1 LFCYSFFHRKSERI
15 IMQRI
20 ENITAATMSD
30 DAGYGLIQDAVVII
44 NDGKVEFVGPAY
56 DAPATPTADVVDG
69 NGGLLTPGLIDCH
82 THLVWAGSRANEFAQ
97 RLHGISYQEIAE
109 QGGGI
114 KSTVKATRDAS
125 EEELLALALERAET
139 LMSQG
144 VTTLEVKSG
153 YGLDLENERKQL
165 KVARQL
171 SEKLPVQ
178 VKTTLLAAHAVPPE
192 YKDNAD
198 GYVDDIV
205 SSILPTLA
213 QEGLVDAV
221 DAFCESIGFS
231 IEQTRRVFE
240 KAKALGLPVKLHAE
254 QITNQQGAKL
264 AAEYQALSADHL
276 EQLDEDS
283 VKAMAEN
290 GTVAVLLP
298 GAFYFLRDT
307 QKPPIELLRKYKVP
321 MAVATDANPGSS
333 PIHSLPLM
341 LQMAATFFHLTPEEC
356 LRGVTVNAAKALG
369 ENSRGVIAEG
379 NYADLAL
386 WKCQDAAELTYQ
398 TGVNPL
404 QTLWFSGV
412 AHDRVNKPW
421 SAR

>member
-1 LFCYSFFHRKSERI
+1 
-15 IMQRI
+15 MQRI

-30 DAGYGLIQDAVVII
+30 DAGYGLIHNAVVII
-44 NDGKVEFVGPAY
+44 NDGKIEFVGPAY

-69 NGGLLTPGLIDCH
+69 QGGLLTPGLIDCH

-171 SEKLPVQ
+171 AEKLPVN

-333 PIHSLPLM
+333 PIHNLPLM

-369 ENSRGVIAEG
+369 ENNRGVIAEG

-404 QTLWFSGV
+404 QTLWFNGV
-412 AHDRVNKPW
+412 AHDRVSKPW

>member
-1 LFCYSFFHRKSERI
+1 
-15 IMQRI
+15 MQRI

-30 DAGYGLIQDAVVII
+30 DTGYGLIKDAVVII
-44 NDGKVEFVGPAY
+44 NDGKIEFVGPAY

-97 RLHGISYQEIAE
+97 RLHGMSYQEIAE

-114 KSTVKATRDAS
+114 KSTVKATREAD
-125 EEELLALALERAET
+125 EEELLALALERAEA

-171 SEKLPVQ
+171 AERLPVH

-192 YKDNAD
+192 YQDNAD

-205 SSILPTLA
+205 NNILPTLT

-240 KAKALGLPVKLHAE
+240 QAKALELPVKLHAE

-264 AAEYQALSADHL
+264 AAEYKALSADHL

-307 QKPPIELLRKYKVP
+307 QKPPIDLLRKYKVP

-333 PIHSLPLM
+333 PIHNLPLM

-369 ENSRGVIAEG
+369 ETQRGVIAEG

-404 QTLWFSGV
+404 QILWFNGV
-412 AHDRVNKPW
+412 AHDRVSKPW

>member
-1 LFCYSFFHRKSERI
+1 
-15 IMQRI
+15 MQRI

-114 KSTVKATRDAS
+114 KSTVKATREAS

-171 SEKLPVQ
+171 AEKLPVQ

-333 PIHSLPLM
+333 PIHNLPLM

>member
-1 LFCYSFFHRKSERI
+1 
-15 IMQRI
+15 MQRI

-30 DAGYGLIQDAVVII
+30 DTGYGLIKDAVVII
-44 NDGKVEFVGPAY
+44 NDGKIEFVGPAY

-97 RLHGISYQEIAE
+97 RLHGMSYQEIAE

-114 KSTVKATRDAS
+114 KSTVKATREAS
-125 EEELLALALERAET
+125 EEELLALALERAEA

-171 SEKLPVQ
+171 AERLPVH

-192 YKDNAD
+192 YQGNAD

-205 SSILPTLA
+205 NNILPTLT

-240 KAKALGLPVKLHAE
+240 QAKALELPVKLHAE

-264 AAEYQALSADHL
+264 AAEYNALSADHL
-276 EQLDEDS
+276 EQLDEES

-307 QKPPIELLRKYKVP
+307 QKPPVELLRKYKVP

-333 PIHSLPLM
+333 PIHHLPLM

-369 ENSRGVIAEG
+369 ETQRGVIAEG

-404 QTLWFSGV
+404 QTLWFNGV
-412 AHDRVNKPW
+412 AHDRVSKPW

>member
-1 LFCYSFFHRKSERI
+1 
-15 IMQRI
+15 MQRI

-30 DAGYGLIQDAVVII
+30 DTGYGLIKDAVVII
-44 NDGKVEFVGPAY
+44 NDGKIEFVGPAY

-97 RLHGISYQEIAE
+97 RLHGMSYQEIAE

-114 KSTVKATRDAS
+114 KSTVKATREAD
-125 EEELLALALERAET
+125 EEELLALALERAEA

-171 SEKLPVQ
+171 AERLPVH

-192 YKDNAD
+192 YQGNAD

-205 SSILPTLA
+205 NNILPTLT

-240 KAKALGLPVKLHAE
+240 QAKAFDLPVKLHAE

-264 AAEYQALSADHL
+264 AAEYNALSADHL

-307 QKPPIELLRKYKVP
+307 QKPPVELLRKYKVP

-333 PIHSLPLM
+333 PIHHLPLM

-369 ENSRGVIAEG
+369 ETQRGVIAEG

-386 WKCQDAAELTYQ
+386 WTCQDAAELTYQ

-404 QTLWFSGV
+404 QTLWFNGV
-412 AHDRVNKPW
+412 AHDRVSKPW

>member
-1 LFCYSFFHRKSERI
+1 
-15 IMQRI
+15 MQRI

>member
-1 LFCYSFFHRKSERI
+1 
-15 IMQRI
+15 MQRI
-20 ENITAATMSD
+20 ENITAATMATDS
-30 DAGYGLIQDAVVII
+30 GYGLINDAVVLV
-44 NDGKVEFVGPAY
+44 NNGKVEFVGPAY
-56 DAPATPTADVVDG
+56 DAPATPTAEIIDG

-97 RLHGISYQEIAE
+97 RLHGASYQEIAE

-114 KSTVKATRDAS
+114 KSTVKATREAS
-125 EEELLALALERAET
+125 EEELLSLAIERAEA

-153 YGLDLENERKQL
+153 YGLDLKNERKQL
-165 KVARQL
+165 HVARQL
-171 SEKLPVQ
+171 SKALPVNI
-178 VKTTLLAAHAVPPE
+178 KNTLLAAHAVPPE
-192 YKDNAD
+192 YQDNAD
-198 GYVDDIV
+198 GYIDEIV
-205 SSILPTLA
+205 NNILPTLTK
-213 QEGLVDAV
+213 EGLVDAV
-221 DAFCESIGFS
+221 DAFCESIGFT

-240 KAKALGLPVKLHAE
+240 QAKTFNLPIKLHAE

-264 AAEYQALSADHL
+264 AAEYKALSADHL
-276 EQLDEDS
+276 EQLDEES
-283 VKAMAEN
+283 VKAMADN

-307 QKPPIELLRKYKVP
+307 QKPPVELLRQYNVP
-321 MAVATDANPGSS
+321 MAIATDANPGSS
-333 PIHSLPLM
+333 PIHNLPLM

-369 ENSRGVIAEG
+369 EDKRGVIAQG

-404 QTLWFSGV
+404 RTLWFNGV
-412 AHDRVNKPW
+412 AHDRVSKPW

>member
-1 LFCYSFFHRKSERI
+1 
-15 IMQRI
+15 MQRI

-30 DAGYGLIQDAVVII
+30 DAGYGLIHDAVVII
-44 NDGKVEFVGPAY
+44 NDGKIEFVGPAY

-69 NGGLLTPGLIDCH
+69 QGGLLTPGLIDCH

-125 EEELLALALERAET
+125 EDELLALALERAET

-171 SEKLPVQ
+171 SEKLPVN

-205 SSILPTLA
+205 NSILPTLA

-254 QITNQQGAKL
+254 QITNQHGAKL

-333 PIHSLPLM
+333 PIHNLPLM

-369 ENSRGVIAEG
+369 ENNRGVIAEG

-412 AHDRVNKPW
+412 AHDRVSKPW

>member
-1 LFCYSFFHRKSERI
+1 
-15 IMQRI
+15 MQRI

-114 KSTVKATRDAS
+114 KSTVKATREAS

-171 SEKLPVQ
+171 SEKLPVN

-198 GYVDDIV
+198 GYIDDIV

-333 PIHSLPLM
+333 PIHNLPLM

>member
-1 LFCYSFFHRKSERI
+1 
-15 IMQRI
+15 MQRI

-30 DAGYGLIQDAVVII
+30 DAGYGLIHDAVVII
-44 NDGKVEFVGPAY
+44 NDGKIEFVGPAY

-69 NGGLLTPGLIDCH
+69 QGGLLTPGLIDCH

-114 KSTVKATRDAS
+114 KSTVKATREAS

-171 SEKLPVQ
+171 AEKLPLN

-307 QKPPIELLRKYKVP
+307 QKPPVELLRKYKVP

-333 PIHSLPLM
+333 PIHNLPLM

-369 ENSRGVIAEG
+369 ENKRGVIAEG

-404 QTLWFSGV
+404 QTLWFNGV
-412 AHDRVNKPW
+412 AHDRVSKPW

>member
-1 LFCYSFFHRKSERI
+1 
-15 IMQRI
+15 M
-20 ENITAATMSD
+20 
-30 DAGYGLIQDAVVII
+30 
-44 NDGKVEFVGPAY
+44 
-56 DAPATPTADVVDG
+56 
-69 NGGLLTPGLIDCH
+69 
-82 THLVWAGSRANEFAQ
+82 
-97 RLHGISYQEIAE
+97 
-109 QGGGI
+109 
-114 KSTVKATRDAS
+114 
-125 EEELLALALERAET
+125 
-139 LMSQG
+139 
-144 VTTLEVKSG
+144 
-153 YGLDLENERKQL
+153 
-165 KVARQL
+165 
-171 SEKLPVQ
+171 
-178 VKTTLLAAHAVPPE
+178 
-192 YKDNAD
+192 
-198 GYVDDIV
+198 
-205 SSILPTLA
+205 
-213 QEGLVDAV
+213 
-221 DAFCESIGFS
+221 
-231 IEQTRRVFE
+231 
-240 KAKALGLPVKLHAE
+240 KLHAE

-333 PIHSLPLM
+333 PIHNLPLM

>member
-1 LFCYSFFHRKSERI
+1 
-15 IMQRI
+15 MQRI

-114 KSTVKATRDAS
+114 KSTVKATREAS

-171 SEKLPVQ
+171 AEKLPVQ

-231 IEQTRRVFE
+231 IEQTRRIFE

-321 MAVATDANPGSS
+321 IAVATDANPGSS
-333 PIHSLPLM
+333 PIHNLPLM

-369 ENSRGVIAEG
+369 ENNRGVIAEG

-404 QTLWFSGV
+404 QTLWFNGV
-412 AHDRVNKPW
+412 AHDRVSKPW

>member
-1 LFCYSFFHRKSERI
+1 
-15 IMQRI
+15 MQRI

-44 NDGKVEFVGPAY
+44 NDGKIEFVGPAY

-69 NGGLLTPGLIDCH
+69 KGGLLTPGLIDCH
-82 THLVWAGSRANEFAQ
+82 THLVWAGYRANEFAQ

-114 KSTVKATRDAS
+114 KSTVKATREAD
-125 EEELLALALERAET
+125 EDELLALALERAET

-333 PIHSLPLM
+333 PIHNLPLM

-369 ENSRGVIAEG
+369 ENNRGVIAEG

-404 QTLWFSGV
+404 QTLWFNGV
-412 AHDRVNKPW
+412 AHDRVSKPW

>member
-1 LFCYSFFHRKSERI
+1 
-15 IMQRI
+15 MQRI

-30 DAGYGLIQDAVVII
+30 DTGYGLIKDAVVII
-44 NDGKVEFVGPAY
+44 NDGKIEFVGPAY

-97 RLHGISYQEIAE
+97 RLHGMSYQEIAE

-114 KSTVKATRDAS
+114 KSTVKATREAS
-125 EEELLALALERAET
+125 EEELLALALERAEA

-171 SEKLPVQ
+171 AERLPVH

-192 YKDNAD
+192 YQGNAD

-205 SSILPTLA
+205 NNILPTLT

-240 KAKALGLPVKLHAE
+240 QAKAFDLPVKLHAE

-264 AAEYQALSADHL
+264 AAEYNALSADHL

-307 QKPPIELLRKYKVP
+307 QKPPVELLRKYKVP

-333 PIHSLPLM
+333 PIHHLPLM

-369 ENSRGVIAEG
+369 ETQRGVIAEG

-386 WKCQDAAELTYQ
+386 WTCQDAAELTYQ

-404 QTLWFSGV
+404 QTLWFNGV
-412 AHDRVNKPW
+412 AHDRVSKPW